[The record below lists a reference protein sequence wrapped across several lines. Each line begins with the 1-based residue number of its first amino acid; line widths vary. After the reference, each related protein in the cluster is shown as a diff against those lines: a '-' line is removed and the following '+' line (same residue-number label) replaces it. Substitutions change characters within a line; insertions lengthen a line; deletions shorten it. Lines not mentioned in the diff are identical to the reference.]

1 MDNRHNKY
9 AILDCKRMLAQS
21 VAVIAGAIAECE
33 NHPCSFVYLGN
44 PDAEE
49 AALEIANSV
58 FSGRGNSGVIFR
70 VVFSNSK
77 DMEDMIKQVI
87 SESGSTCPSCTTVTC
102 KVAKSRKGN
111 N

>member
-1 MDNRHNKY
+1 MDDRQNKFGN
-9 AILDCKRMLAQS
+9 LEFKRMLAQS
-21 VAVIAGAIAECE
+21 VAVITGAIAECE
-33 NHPCSFVYLGN
+33 NHPCSFVNLGN
-44 PDAEE
+44 PDTEK

-58 FSGRGNSGVIFR
+58 FSGRGNSGIIFR

-87 SESGSTCPSCTTVTC
+87 SESGSTCPSCATVTC
-102 KVAKSRKGN
+102 KAAKSRKGN